1 VRPSISG
8 AQLIS
13 RETTA
18 PGETAPPVHLTG
30 VLSSGKAPDFTVD
43 GADGKPLKLSDFKGK
58 VVILDLWA
66 TWCGPCQESMP
77 GLEKL
82 YQQIKSQNVVVLSV
96 CVRDKKDA
104 YTTWMG
110 KHAGKDYNFTFAFDP
125 AGTGPDAVGAKY
137 NVMGIP
143 SQFVISPDGTIL
155 GGSTGYE
162 EDQHSLK
169 ESLRKAGIAVKP

>member
-66 TWCGPCQESMP
+66 
-77 GLEKL
+77 
-82 YQQIKSQNVVVLSV
+82 
-96 CVRDKKDA
+96 
-104 YTTWMG
+104 
-110 KHAGKDYNFTFAFDP
+110 
-125 AGTGPDAVGAKY
+125 VGAKY

-162 EDQHSLK
+162 EDQHSVK